1 MTPAATTAYRQRP
14 YIDAHPTHATTIR
27 SQPISSLDRATRRT
41 SNRRS
46 MLARDG
52 DQLQTELGETSA
64 EPWYLR
70 LSAKTLIFHKGS
82 VLGLASLTRT
92 QTRSVAQP
100 RHQEFRIATEADA
113 RRCDPIRAARD
124 HTDLTLVR
132 FYLGRRSILRTPP
145 TRAPQHAYLKVND
158 ATPLRPHA
166 FLG

>member
-92 QTRSVAQP
+92 TCQTRSVAQP
-100 RHQEFRIATEADA
+100 RHQEFRLAP
-113 RRCDPIRAARD
+113 RRMRGGAIPFAPRAITR
-124 HTDLTLVR
+124 TLLWFV
-132 FYLGRRSILRTPP
+132 LPRTPLN
-145 TRAPQHAYLKVND
+145 TSHTANRC
-158 ATPLRPHA
+158 ATTCLIK
-166 FLG
+166 G